1 MVQRMSNMDREHLDR
16 VRDRFT
22 RTAQQFAKFALA
34 KRGEEAERLLRL
46 AAPRGEEL
54 ALDLACGPGTF
65 LRAFAPRVRFIV
77 GVDLTAAMLA
87 EAKHAVMRAALDN
100 AAFACANGYALPFA
114 DASLGLCACG
124 YSLHHMLEPA
134 RAVTELGRVLR
145 RGGRVAIV
153 DMVVPDSADVDFT
166 NRIERARDTSH
177 ASTLRR
183 AELHHLLEAAGLRLV
198 ASEIGER
205 VRDFDEW
212 LETIGAPRGTAVY
225 EQTRR
230 LMEESIPGDAAGFRP
245 RPVPPKLEFVQT
257 SAFVVAEKTA

>member
-1 MVQRMSNMDREHLDR
+1 MVQRMSNTDREHLDR

-34 KRGEEAERLLRL
+34 KRGEEADRLVRL
-46 AAPRGEEL
+46 AAPRGDEL

-65 LRAFAPRVRFIV
+65 LRAFAPRVRFIM

-87 EAKHAVMRAALDN
+87 EAKHAVMRAALGN

-134 RAVTELGRVLR
+134 RAVAELSRILQP
-145 RGGRVAIV
+145 GGRVAIV
-153 DMVVPDSADVDFT
+153 DMVVPERADAAFT
-166 NRIERARDTSH
+166 NRIERTRDTSH
-177 ASTLRR
+177 ASTLRL

-245 RPVPPKLEFVQT
+245 RAVPPKLEFVQT
-257 SAFVVAEKTA
+257 SAFVVAEKAA

>member
-34 KRGEEAERLLRL
+34 KRGEEAERLLGL
-46 AAPRGEEL
+46 AGPRGDEL

-87 EAKHAVMRAALDN
+87 EAKHAAMRAALGN
-100 AAFACANGYALPFA
+100 AAFACANGYALPFT

-134 RAVTELGRVLR
+134 RAVAELSRVLQP
-145 RGGRVAIV
+145 GGRVAIV

-177 ASTLRR
+177 ASTLRL

-257 SAFVVAEKTA
+257 SAFVVAEKAA

>member
-1 MVQRMSNMDREHLDR
+1 MVQRMSNTGREHLDR

-34 KRGEEAERLLRL
+34 KRGEEADRLVRL
-46 AAPRGEEL
+46 AAPRGDEL

-65 LRAFAPRVRFIV
+65 LRAFAPRVRFIM

-87 EAKHAVMRAALDN
+87 EAKHAVMRAALGN

-134 RAVTELGRVLR
+134 RAVAELSRILQP
-145 RGGRVAIV
+145 GGRVAIV
-153 DMVVPDSADVDFT
+153 DMVVPERADAAFT
-166 NRIERARDTSH
+166 NRIERTRDTSH
-177 ASTLRR
+177 ASTLRL

-245 RPVPPKLEFVQT
+245 RAVPPKLEFVQT
-257 SAFVVAEKTA
+257 SAFVVAEKAA